1 MKLLGFVSEEELSR
15 LYRGAALI
23 VYLSLD
29 ETYGLVFPEAAFYR
43 KPVVGPNH
51 GGPTELIIDGKT
63 GVLVDPLSSRKIA
76 QGIKKIMSMDYQK
89 MGENGYNNYFANL
102 TFDKFLD
109 RFLKIII
116 DR

>member
-1 MKLLGFVSEEELSR
+1 
-15 LYRGAALI
+15 
-23 VYLSLD
+23 
-29 ETYGLVFPEAAFYR
+29 
-43 KPVVGPNH
+43 
-51 GGPTELIIDGKT
+51 
-63 GVLVDPLSSRKIA
+63 VLVDPLSSRKIA
-76 QGIKKIMSMDYQK
+76 QGIKKIMSMDYKK